1 MYHIVNDKRAK
12 VSARLIY
19 EGLLECLQSKP
30 FNKITIR
37 DIQEA
42 SGVGRATFYRHFDN
56 LSDVL
61 MAKCDAVFSELGVLL
76 DKKHQAK
83 SEEESHSNVYL
94 ATVVEYLSENWE
106 IFETLDKVG
115 KRDILYHCLMKYT
128 YDRTKVFAPHLDEH
142 SMEFQLLSHL
152 RAGILDGIINMWLE
166 DGKKEQPEEILRI
179 LRGETFQQGLRFM
192 MEIAK

>member
-19 EGLLECLQSKP
+19 EGLLECLKTKP

-61 MAKCDAVFSELGVLL
+61 TAKCDEVFKELGALL
-76 DKKHQAK
+76 DKKHL
-83 SEEESHSNVYL
+83 ETNDGGSNSDVYL
-94 ATVVEYLSENWE
+94 GAVVGYLSDNWA
-106 IFETLDKVG
+106 IIETLDKVG
-115 KRDILYHCLMKYT
+115 RRDILYNCQMRYT
-128 YDRTKVFAPHLDEH
+128 MERTKVFAPHMDEH
-142 SMEFQLLSHL
+142 SMEFQLISHM

-166 DGKKEQPEEILRI
+166 DGKKEKPEEILRI